1 MLNCRSTFAR
11 ATVALLQKQAGE
23 SKYAQEQIRRPLAI
37 PVAVM
42 AVHAKQARADEHM
55 VLVDTIDVESD
66 KGLGAFDISYVD
78 PKTGLYVLSDRTNAS
93 VDFFNARDDSF
104 IGRVGGFRGVQATNS
119 VSGPDG
125 VTIIANKEVWTGD
138 GDSTVKVIDIATF
151 KLVDTISTGRSFRCD
166 EMSWI
171 RRTTSLPLQ
180 TMPIRRPSSR

>member
-1 MLNCRSTFAR
+1 MRRNRFGAR
-11 ATVALLQKQAGE
+11 W
-23 SKYAQEQIRRPLAI
+23 AI

-78 PKTGLYVLSDRTNAS
+78 PKTGLHVLSDRTNAS
-93 VDFFNARDDSF
+93 VDFFNAGDDSF